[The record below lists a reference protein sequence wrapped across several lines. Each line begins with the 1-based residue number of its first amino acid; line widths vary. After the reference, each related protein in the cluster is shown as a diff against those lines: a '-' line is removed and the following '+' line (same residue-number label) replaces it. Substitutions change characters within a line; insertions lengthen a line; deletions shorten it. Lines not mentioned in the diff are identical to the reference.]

1 MSIEPI
7 LQELESLGDAK
18 MRMHHLKHGATGIIF
33 GVKMGDIRKLAAR
46 LGIDHDRAINLW
58 ESGVM
63 DARLLAILTADPKRM
78 SAADLEHWVG
88 TGDVDQV
95 ADWLQS
101 YLVKGH
107 PDKEMLRQAW
117 MSETNPWL
125 LRSAWALTAGR
136 IASNPE
142 GLDINALLDLI
153 DREFATVHKVTQW
166 TMNTALAY
174 IGIHHPSLRTRAIA
188 IAEHWG
194 IYRDYP
200 VSKGCTSPFAPIWI
214 AEMVR
219 RKHLTDK

>member
-1 MSIEPI
+1 MSIESI
-7 LQELESLGDAK
+7 LGELEYLGDAK
-18 MRMHHLKHGATGIIF
+18 MRKHHLKHGATGIIY

-58 ESGVM
+58 DSDVM
-63 DARLLAILTADPKRM
+63 DARLLAILTAEPNKM
-78 SAADLEHWVG
+78 SAKDLEHWVG
-88 TGDVDQV
+88 NGDVDQV

-117 MSETNPWL
+117 MTETNPWL

-136 IASNPE
+136 IASSPD
-142 GLDINALLDLI
+142 GLDINALLDRI
-153 DREFATVHKVTQW
+153 DREFADAHPAAQW

-174 IGIHHPSLRTRAIA
+174 IGIHHPSLRDRAIS

-219 RKHLTDK
+219 RKSMA

>member
-1 MSIEPI
+1 MSIESI
-7 LQELESLGDAK
+7 LRELESLGDPK
-18 MRMHHLKHGATGIIF
+18 MRKHHLKHGATGIIY

-46 LGIDHDRAINLW
+46 LGMDHARAIELW
-58 ESGVM
+58 DTGVM
-63 DARLLAILTADPKRM
+63 DARLLAVLTADPKKL
-78 SAADLEHWVG
+78 SASDLENWVR

-107 PDKEMLRQAW
+107 PEKEQLRQAW
-117 MSETNPWL
+117 MSETHPWL

-136 IASNPE
+136 IASSPD
-142 GLDINALLDLI
+142 GLDLDALLERI
-153 DREFATVHKVTQW
+153 NRELPVAHPAVQW
-166 TMNTALAY
+166 TMNMALAY
-174 IGIHHPSLRTRAIA
+174 IGIHHPALRARAVD

-194 IYRDYP
+194 VFRDYP

-219 RKHLTDK
+219 RQTSAR

>member
-1 MSIEPI
+1 M
-7 LQELESLGDAK
+7 
-18 MRMHHLKHGATGIIF
+18 KHGATGIIY
-33 GVKMGDIRKLAAR
+33 GVKMGDIRKIAAR
-46 LGIDHDRAINLW
+46 LAIDHERATQLW
-58 ESGVM
+58 DSGVM
-63 DARLLAILTADPKRM
+63 DARLLAILTADSKRM
-78 SAADLEHWVG
+78 SAADLEHWIS

-107 PDKEMLRQAW
+107 PDKEILRQAW

-136 IASNPE
+136 ISSNPE
-142 GLDINALLDLI
+142 GLDINSLLDRI
-153 DREFATVHKVTQW
+153 DREFADAHPAAQW
-166 TMNTALAY
+166 TMNTTLAY
-174 IGIHHPSLRTRAIA
+174 IGIHHPSMRERAIA

-214 AEMVR
+214 TEMLR
-219 RKHLTDK
+219 RKTTAR